1 VAQRAD
7 LAGPIRRHFKDKYV
21 ADAVRRGERRFKVR
35 AGDVV
40 KELGLHGR
48 VPAVCSALTRKKILE
63 ENRLRIVE
71 RTGPQSG
78 QSSSVTVTYEFLPGA
93 PQLGHKKY
101 DALIALRGIGKEVF
115 RSLGGGEAFIRRER
129 KAWGE

>member
-1 VAQRAD
+1 MTRAD
-7 LAGPIRRHFKDKYV
+7 LAGPIRRHFQAKYV
-21 ADAVRRGERRFKVR
+21 AEARRRGDRRFKVR

-63 ENRLRIVE
+63 ENGIRIVE

-78 QSSSVTVTYEFLPGA
+78 QSSAVTVTYEFVSGNVQPLRR
-93 PQLGHKKY
+93 Y
-101 DALIALRGIGKEVF
+101 DALRALRGIGKEVF
-115 RSLGGGEAFIRRER
+115 RSLGGGEAFIKRER

>member
-1 VAQRAD
+1 MTRAD
-7 LAGPIRRHFKDKYV
+7 LAGPIRRHFQVKYV
-21 ADAVRRGERRFKVR
+21 AEARRRGERRFKVR

-63 ENRLRIVE
+63 ENGIRIVE

-78 QSSSVTVTYEFLPGA
+78 QSSAVTVTYEFVSDNVQPLRR
-93 PQLGHKKY
+93 Y
-101 DALIALRGIGKEVF
+101 DALRALRGIGKDVF
-115 RSLGGGEAFIRRER
+115 RSLGGGEAFIKRER
-129 KAWGE
+129 KEWGE